1 MRFLSN
7 GLNIPDEL
15 LEARDQGNVVF
26 LCGAGVSYPA
36 GMPRFLELA
45 KYVVEELGTPQDAPS
60 RKMLSMRDDGDIPED
75 ALPSLDQIFNLLQ
88 QKEYAPGEII
98 DYLIAKRLKTK
109 PRTCVSTHE
118 TILRLSK
125 GADGTPQIVTTN
137 FDLLFERAA
146 ARKLKT
152 YVPPALPDL
161 ANGQPLNG
169 LVYLHGRINSIIKR
183 GEGRQGFVVS
193 SSDFGRAYLAE
204 GWATRFIRDLLDQYT
219 VILLGYSANDPPVR
233 YLLQGLH
240 TQRRGSQARLFA
252 FDSGTEEEVQ
262 PRWRDSGVQALAYP
276 ATDDS
281 HSALWDTLSA
291 WAERADDPLAWRQRI
306 VDLARKGP
314 RNLEPY
320 ERGQVASL
328 VRTDVGAKLFADADP
343 PLPGEWLCVFDRN
356 FRYGEVG
363 IQSDDS
369 QPAFDPFTEYGLD
382 DDPPRPSENQR
393 RTDLPGDDLL
403 SLKPTDRRIN
413 DDTRLAKNG
422 RHWTEPLSFRLFH
435 LARWI
440 AKIAHEP
447 VVPWWA
453 ARYSSLH
460 PKLLDELEQRVERAV
475 DELPCLARLTWRLLS
490 EKSHTAPDEPYGLR
504 VYWDEMRRRIETEG
518 WTNSFL
524 REFEQNVTPY
534 IETEQ
539 PLRFDAARPPDKDWS
554 QLNLDDIARF
564 KVAFPTPVGRQP
576 EIPNDVLPKIYQIV
590 RRHLELATGLL
601 ADIRTSYWKTSTFYP
616 EDRPGE
622 NYISSES
629 PCAYLFWFRGL
640 FDQMVKAHPE
650 LVRADMA
657 LWPREDP
664 FFFNK
669 LHLYAWA
676 DEDLFSGD
684 EVGDGLLS
692 LSDKGFWEK
701 DYRRELLHLLK
712 RRWHELPSDQRGL
725 VERRLVNGPLRYDGE
740 SEECFEQRR
749 PTDSAMVL
757 GWLIN
762 QGCELSR
769 ETLDVIPDLR
779 RADPRWCP
787 EWDETADES
796 REGRV
801 VSIETDSDPSCI
813 IDVPISQIIPL
824 ARQHTG
830 RAFPEPTVYSPFDG
844 LVEQHPVRAV
854 AALTHAV
861 RRGDYPAEFWRSAL
875 QTWPDEARHRLSSLF
890 GARLARL
897 PSETVVELGYDV
909 FCWLRKHL
917 PKLAAQDQRRA
928 LSIFDMLLEKL
939 FTGETEGEQSREHR
953 DRSRRTLN
961 YAINTPIG
969 NATELLLELLNSRGL
984 GEGAGVPPEIK
995 SRLER
1000 LFDAPGEGA
1009 DHAVCIAA
1017 HRLRWLDY
1025 IDPEWVRT
1033 TIVPWFDL
1041 EHPASESAWNGFL
1054 YDNQLPKPELFSL
1067 IKSDFL
1073 KAIVHVAGRKRL
1085 HEFLVLGCFRYQHN
1099 DAYITFEEVRQVLQ
1113 KTNAS
1118 GRAHSLWFF
1127 TRIVD
1132 KNDAW
1137 RRFGKPFLEKAWPKE
1152 SRFQTEQT
1160 SQHLVA
1166 LAKGADDFFPEV
1178 VQTIL
1183 PYLVT
1188 TSQNSGFVSSLT
1200 RQSDEDTD
1208 GLPTRF
1214 PDATLKLIDKIIPDD
1229 PDHVPYDLDS
1239 LIEMVAEAKPS
1250 LRQDRR
1256 WRRLKALALHE

>member
-1 MRFLSN
+1 MRFLSS

-15 LEARDQGNVVF
+15 LEERDKGNVVF

-36 GMPRFLELA
+36 GMPNFLGLA
-45 KYVVEELGTPQDAPS
+45 RYVVKEIGTPQDAPS
-60 RKMLSMRDDGDIPED
+60 RKMLSRWNDEDVPED
-75 ALPSLDQIFNLLQ
+75 ARPSLDQIFNLLQ
-88 QKEYAPGEII
+88 QEYTAGEI

-146 ARKLKT
+146 GRKLKT

-161 ANGQPLNG
+161 ANGQPLKG
-169 LVYLHGRINSIIKR
+169 LVYLHGRINYRIKR

-240 TQRRGSQARLFA
+240 TQRRGSRAKLFA

-262 PRWRDSGVQALAYP
+262 PRWRDSGVQALPYP
-276 ATDDS
+276 KIGDD

-291 WAERADDPLAWRQRI
+291 WADRADDPLAWRQQI

-314 RNLEPY
+314 RNLESY

-343 PLPGEWLCVFDRN
+343 PPSGEWLCVFDHN

-363 IQSDDS
+363 TQSDDS
-369 QPAFDPFTEYGLD
+369 QPAFDPFTEYSLD
-382 DDPPRPSENQR
+382 DDPPRPPENRR
-393 RTDLPGDDLL
+393 RTDPPGDDLL
-403 SLKPTDRRIN
+403 ALKPTDRRIN
-413 DDTRLAKNG
+413 DDTRLAKNS
-422 RHWTEPLSFRLFH
+422 RQWTESLSFRLFD
-435 LARWI
+435 LIQWI
-440 AKIAHEP
+440 AKIVHEP

-460 PKLLDELEQRVERAV
+460 PKLLDEIEWRVERAG
-475 DELPCLARLTWRLLS
+475 DDLPCLARLTWKLLI
-490 EKSHTAPDEPYGLR
+490 EKFHTAPDDPSGLR
-504 VYWDEMRRRIETEG
+504 VSWDEMRRRIETEG

-524 REFEQNVTPY
+524 REFERNVTPY
-534 IETEQ
+534 IETER
-539 PLRFDAARPPDKDWS
+539 PLRLDAARPPDKDWS

-564 KVAFPTPVGRQP
+564 KVAFPIPVGRQP

-601 ADIRTSYWKTSTFYP
+601 ADIGTIYWKTSTFYP
-616 EDRPGE
+616 EDRHGRRYIGGE
-622 NYISSES
+622 ST
-629 PCAYLFWFRGL
+629 YLFWFRGL
-640 FDQMVKAHPE
+640 FDRMVKVHPE
-650 LVRADMA
+650 LVRADTT
-657 LWPREDP
+657 LWPKEES

-669 LHLYAWA
+669 LHLYAWTF
-676 DEDLFSGD
+676 DVLFSGD

-692 LSDKGFWEK
+692 LSDEAFWEEN
-701 DYRRELLHLLK
+701 YRPELLHLLK
-712 RRWHELPSDQRGL
+712 CRWHELPSDKREQ
-725 VERRLVNGPLRYDGE
+725 VERRLVNGRARYGGE
-740 SEECFEQRR
+740 SEEDFEQRR
-749 PTDSAMVL
+749 ASGSAMVL

-769 ETLDVIPDLR
+769 ETLDVPPDLR

-787 EWDETADES
+787 EWDENADES

-801 VSIETDSDPSCI
+801 ASIETDSDPSCI
-813 IDVPISQIIPL
+813 IDVPINQIIPL

-830 RAFPEPTVYSPFDG
+830 RAFPEPYDHRPFDG
-844 LVEQHPVRAV
+844 LVEQRPVRAV
-854 AALTHAV
+854 AALTHAA
-861 RRGDYPAEFWRSAL
+861 RQGEYPAKFWRSAL
-875 QTWPDEARHRLSSLF
+875 QKWPDGARHRLSWLF

-897 PSETVVELGYDV
+897 PSEIVVELQDDV
-909 FCWLRKHL
+909 FGWLWKHL
-917 PKLAAQDQRRA
+917 PKLAAQDQLRA
-928 LSIFDMLLEKL
+928 LSIFDVLLDKL
-939 FTGETEGEQSREHR
+939 FIGEEEVEQSGEHQ
-953 DRSRRTLN
+953 DRSRRTHN
-961 YAINTPIG
+961 YVVSAPVDK
-969 NATELLLELLNSRGL
+969 ATVLLLELLNSQDPRVGS
-984 GEGAGVPPEIK
+984 GVPPEIK

-1000 LFDAPGEGA
+1000 LFKAPGEGA
-1009 DHAVCIAA
+1009 DHAAYVVASQ
-1017 HRLRWLDY
+1017 LRWLDH
-1025 IDPEWVRT
+1025 IDPEWVRA

-1041 EHPASESAWNGFL
+1041 EHPVAESAWNGFSD
-1054 YDNQLPKPELFSL
+1054 DNCLPEPKLFSL

-1073 KAIVHVAGRKRL
+1073 NAIVHILGQERL
-1085 HEFLVLGCFRYQHN
+1085 HEFLVLGCFWHQDY
-1099 DAYITFEEVRQVLQ
+1099 DAYITFEETRQVLQ
-1113 KTNAS
+1113 NTNDS
-1118 GRAHSLWFF
+1118 GRAHSLWVF

-1132 KNDAW
+1132 ENDAW
-1137 RRFGKPFLEKAWPKE
+1137 RRFGKPFLERAWPKE

-1160 SQHLVA
+1160 SQHLVE
-1166 LAKGADDFFPEV
+1166 LAKGAGDFFPEV
-1178 VQTIL
+1178 VQTIR
-1183 PYLVT
+1183 PYLVPI
-1188 TSQNSGFVSSLT
+1188 SQNVGFVYSLV
-1200 RQSDEDTD
+1200 RQNDDETG

-1214 PDATLKLIDKIIPDD
+1214 PDATLVLIDKIIPDD
-1229 PDHVPYDLDS
+1229 PDQVPYDLDS
-1239 LIEMVAEAKPS
+1239 LIEMIAEAKPS
-1250 LRQDRR
+1250 LRQDSR

>member
-1 MRFLSN
+1 MWKN
-7 GLNIPDEL
+7 EKIP
-15 LEARDQGNVVF
+15 
-26 LCGAGVSYPA
+26 P
-36 GMPRFLELA
+36 
-45 KYVVEELGTPQDAPS
+45 
-60 RKMLSMRDDGDIPED
+60 DGKP
-75 ALPSLDQIFNLLQ
+75 PLDQIFNLLQ
-88 QKEYAPGEII
+88 QEYAASEI

-109 PRTCVSTHE
+109 PGVCVSTHE
-118 TILRLSK
+118 TVLRLSK
-125 GADGTPQIVTTN
+125 GADSKPQIVTTN
-137 FDLLFERAA
+137 FDLLFEKAA
-146 ARKLKT
+146 GQTLGT
-152 YVPPALPDL
+152 YVSPKLPDL
-161 ANGQPLNG
+161 ASEESFDG
-169 LVYLHGRINSIIKR
+169 LVYLHGQVDPGAER
-183 GEGRQGFVVS
+183 GGGRQELIVS

-204 GWATRFIRDLLDQYT
+204 GWATRFICDLLDQYT

-233 YLLQGLH
+233 YLLQGLD
-240 TQRRGSQARLFA
+240 TRRRENRARLFA
-252 FDSGTEEEVQ
+252 FGRGTKEEVQ
-262 PRWRDSGVQALAYP
+262 LRWRAIGVQQALAYP
-276 ATDDS
+276 GIGND

-291 WAERADDPLAWRQRI
+291 WAERTDDPSAWRQRV

-320 ERGQVASL
+320 KRGQVASL

-343 PLPGEWLCVFDRN
+343 PPPGEWLCVFDRDV
-356 FRYGEVG
+356 RYEKVRN
-363 IQSDDS
+363 QSNDP
-369 QPAFDPFTEYGLD
+369 QPAFDPFIEYSLD
-382 DDPPRPSENQR
+382 DDSPRPPENWR
-393 RTDLPGDDLL
+393 RTDPLGDDLL

-422 RHWTEPLSFRLFH
+422 RHWAEPLSFRLFH

-440 AKIAHEP
+440 AKIVHEP

-460 PKLLDELEQRVERAV
+460 PKLLDEIERSVERTG
-475 DELPCLARLTWRLLS
+475 DELPLLTRLTWRLLI
-490 EKSHTAPDEPYGLR
+490 EKFHTAPDDPYRLR
-504 VYWDEMRRRIETEG
+504 VSWDKMCQRIEIEG

-554 QLNLDDIARF
+554 QLNLDAIARF
-564 KVAFPTPVGRQP
+564 KVAFPTPIGQRP

-590 RRHLELATGLL
+590 RRRLELATGLL

-622 NYISSES
+622 NYISDES

-640 FDQMVKAHPE
+640 FDQMVKAHPA
-650 LVRADMA
+650 LVRVDMA
-657 LWPREDP
+657 LWPKEDP

-725 VERRLVNGPLRYDGE
+725 VERRLVNGRLRYNGE
-740 SEECFEQRR
+740 SEENFEQRR
-749 PTDSAMVL
+749 PTESAMVL

-762 QGCELSR
+762 QGCELSGD
-769 ETLDVIPDLR
+769 TLDVLPDLR
-779 RADPRWCP
+779 RANPRWCP

-796 REGRV
+796 REGI

-830 RAFPEPTVYSPFDG
+830 HAFPEPTVYSPFDG
-844 LVEQHPVRAV
+844 FVEQHPVRAV
-854 AALTHAV
+854 ATLTHAA

-875 QTWPDEARHRLSSLF
+875 QTWPDEARHRLNWLF

-897 PSETVVELGYDV
+897 PAEIVVELRDDIFG
-909 FCWLRKHL
+909 WLRKHL
-917 PKLAAQDQRRA
+917 PKLAAQDQPRV
-928 LSIFDMLLEKL
+928 LSIFDALLDKL
-939 FTGETEGEQSREHR
+939 FTGETEAEQSEEQQ
-953 DRSRRTLN
+953 DRSCRAHD
-961 YAINTPIG
+961 YAVGTPVVE
-969 NATELLLELLNSRGL
+969 ATELLLELLDSLNL
-984 GEGAGVPPEIK
+984 GEEAGVPPEIK

-1000 LFDAPGEGA
+1000 LFDAPGEGS
-1009 DHAVCIAA
+1009 DHAARIVA
-1017 HRLRWLDY
+1017 RQLNWLDY
-1025 IDPEWVRT
+1025 IDPEWVRA

-1041 EHPASESAWNGFL
+1041 EHPVAEFAWNGFL
-1054 YDNQLPKPELFSL
+1054 YNNRLPKPELFSL

-1073 KAIVHVAGRKRL
+1073 NAIVHAAKWNWDDHSLQKL
-1085 HEFLVLGCFRYQHN
+1085 HEFLVRGCFWHQDYGT
-1099 DAYITFEEVRQVLQ
+1099 YITFEEARQALQ
-1113 KTNAS
+1113 RTNDI
-1118 GRAHSLWFF
+1118 GHAHSLWFF
-1127 TRIVD
+1127 SRIVD
-1132 KNDAW
+1132 ENHAW
-1137 RRFGKPFLEKAWPKE
+1137 RRFGKLFLEKAWPKE

-1160 SQHLVA
+1160 SQHLVE
-1166 LAKGADDFFPEV
+1166 LAKGADDFFPDV
-1178 VQTIL
+1178 VQIIL
-1183 PYLVT
+1183 PYLVPI
-1188 TSQNSGFVSSLT
+1188 SQNVGFVYSLT
-1200 RQSDEDTD
+1200 RQSDEEIG

-1214 PDATLKLIDKIIPDD
+1214 PDATLKLIDKIIPDG
-1229 PDHVPYDLDS
+1229 PDRVPNDLDS
-1239 LIEMVAEAKPS
+1239 LIEMIAEAEPS
-1250 LRQDRR
+1250 LRQNSR
-1256 WRRLKALALHE
+1256 WRRLKALALRE

>member
-1 MRFLSN
+1 MRFLPN

-15 LEARDQGNVVF
+15 LEARDKGKVVF

-36 GMPRFLELA
+36 GMPDFLELA
-45 KYVVEELGTPQDAPS
+45 KYVVEELGAPQDAPS
-60 RKMLSMRDDGDIPED
+60 RKMLARWGNEDIPED
-75 ALPSLDQIFNLLQ
+75 ARPSLDQIFNLLQ
-88 QKEYAPGEII
+88 QEYTPGEI

-125 GADGTPQIVTTN
+125 GADGKPQIVTTN

-146 ARKLKT
+146 GRKLKT
-152 YVPPALPDL
+152 YVSPTLPDL
-161 ANGQPLNG
+161 ANEQPLNG
-169 LVYLHGRINSIIKR
+169 LVYLHGRINYSIKR

-193 SSDFGRAYLAE
+193 SADFGRAYLAE
-204 GWATRFIRDLLDQYT
+204 GWATRFILDLLDQYT

-240 TQRRGSQARLFA
+240 TQRRGSRAKLFA
-252 FDSGTEEEVQ
+252 FDRGAEEEVQ
-262 PRWRDSGVQALAYP
+262 SRWRDSGVHQALAYP
-276 ATDDS
+276 RIGND

-291 WAERADDPLAWRQRI
+291 WADRADDPSAWRQRV

-328 VRTDVGAKLFADADP
+328 VRTEVGTKLFADADP
-343 PLPGEWLCVFDRN
+343 PPPGEWLCVFDRN

-369 QPAFDPFTEYGLD
+369 QPAFDPFIEYSLD
-382 DDPPRPSENQR
+382 DDPPRPSENRLQA
-393 RTDLPGDDLL
+393 DPLGDDLL

-460 PKLLDELEQRVERAV
+460 PKLLDEIEWRVERAA
-475 DELPCLARLTWRLLS
+475 DELPCLARLTWRLLT
-490 EKSHTAPDEPYGLR
+490 EKFHTAPDDPYGLR
-504 VYWDEMRRRIETEG
+504 VSWDEMRRRLETEG

-524 REFEQNVTPY
+524 REFERNVTPY
-534 IETEQ
+534 LKTGR
-539 PLRFDAARPPDKDWS
+539 PLLLDAARPPYKDWS
-554 QLNLDDIARF
+554 QLRLDDIARF
-564 KVAFPTPVGRQP
+564 KVAFPTPVGERP
-576 EIPNDVLPKIYQIV
+576 EIPDDVLPKIYQIV
-590 RRHLELATGLL
+590 RRHLELAEGLL
-601 ADIRTSYWKTSTFYP
+601 TDIGTSYWETSTFYP

-622 NYISSES
+622 NYISDES
-629 PCAYLFWFRGL
+629 AYLFWLRSL

-657 LWPREDP
+657 LWPKEDP

-692 LSDKGFWEK
+692 LSDEGVWEK

-712 RRWHELPSDQRGL
+712 RRWYELPSDKREL
-725 VERRLVNGPLRYDGE
+725 VERRLVKGRARYDRE
-740 SEECFEQRR
+740 SEEDFEQRR
-749 PTDSAMVL
+749 ASESATVL
-757 GWLIN
+757 DWLIN
-762 QGCELSR
+762 QGCDLGG
-769 ETLDVIPDLR
+769 ETRSVLPSLR
-779 RADPRWCP
+779 SADPRWRP
-787 EWDETADES
+787 EWAETADRS
-796 REGRV
+796 RDVRV
-801 VSIETDSDPSCI
+801 RGVGTDSDPSPI
-813 IDVPISQIIPL
+813 IDAPISQIIPL

-830 RAFPEPTVYSPFDG
+830 RAFPEPTVYSPFEG
-844 LVEQHPVRAV
+844 LVEQRPVRAV
-854 AALTHAV
+854 AALTHVA

-875 QTWPDEARHRLSSLF
+875 QEWPDEARHRLSWLF

-897 PSETVVELGYDV
+897 PSETVVKLQDDIFG
-909 FCWLRKHL
+909 WLRKHL
-917 PKLAAQDQRRA
+917 PKLAAQDQPRA
-928 LSIFDMLLEKL
+928 LSIFDALLDKL
-939 FTGETEGEQSREHR
+939 FTGETEAEQSEEHQ
-953 DRSRRTLN
+953 DQSCRTHD
-961 YAINTPIG
+961 YIVGTPVVE
-969 NATELLLELLNSRGL
+969 ATELLLGLLDSQSPR
-984 GEGAGVPPEIK
+984 EGSSIPPEIK

-1000 LFDAPGEGA
+1000 LFDAPGEGP
-1009 DHAVCIAA
+1009 DHAACIVA
-1017 HRLRWLDY
+1017 RQLNWLDY
-1025 IDPEWVRT
+1025 IDPEWVRA

-1041 EHPASESAWNGFL
+1041 EHPMAEFAWNGFL
-1054 YDNQLPKPELFSL
+1054 YNNRLPKPELFSL

-1073 KAIVHVAGRKRL
+1073 NAIVHAAGRERL
-1085 HEFLVLGCFRYQHN
+1085 HEFLVLGCFWHQ
-1099 DAYITFEEVRQVLQ
+1099 DSDVYITFEETRQILQ

-1118 GRAHSLWFF
+1118 DRAHSLWSF
-1127 TRIVD
+1127 TRIVEE
-1132 KNDAW
+1132 NHAW

-1152 SRFQTEQT
+1152 ARFQTEQT
-1160 SQHLVA
+1160 SQHLVD
-1166 LAKGADDFFPEV
+1166 LAERAGDFFPEV

-1183 PYLVT
+1183 PYLVPM
-1188 TSQNSGFVSSLT
+1188 SRNVGFVSSLA
-1200 RQSDEDTD
+1200 RQSDEETG
-1208 GLPTRF
+1208 GLQTRF
-1214 PDATLKLIDKIIPDD
+1214 PDATLMLIDKIIPDD
-1229 PDHVPYDLDS
+1229 PDQVPYDLDS
-1239 LIEMVAEAKPS
+1239 LIEMIAEAKPS
-1250 LRQDRR
+1250 LRQDSR

>member
-15 LEARDQGNVVF
+15 LEARDQGKVVF
-26 LCGAGVSYPA
+26 LCGAGVSYPS
-36 GMPRFLELA
+36 GMPNFLELA
-45 KYVVEELGTPQDAPS
+45 KYVVEEQGAPQDAES
-60 RKMLSMRDDGDIPED
+60 RKLLSMWDDEDIPED
-75 ALPSLDQIFNLLQ
+75 ARPSLDQIFNLLQ

-98 DYLIAKRLKTK
+98 DYLIAKRLRTK

-146 ARKLKT
+146 GRKLKK

-169 LVYLHGRINSIIKR
+169 LVYLHGRINSRIKR

-193 SSDFGRAYLAE
+193 SSDFGRAYIAE

-240 TQRRGSQARLFA
+240 TQRRGSRARLFA
-252 FDSGTEEEVQ
+252 FDSGTEEEVL
-262 PRWRDSGVQALAYP
+262 PRWRDNGVRVLAYP

-291 WAERADDPLAWRQRI
+291 WADRADDPLAWRQRI
-306 VDLARKGP
+306 VDLAREGP

-328 VRTDVGAKLFADADP
+328 VRTDVGAKMFANADP
-343 PLPGEWLCVFDRN
+343 PPPGEWLCVFDRN

-369 QPAFDPFTEYGLD
+369 QPAFDPFTEYSLD
-382 DDPPRPSENQR
+382 DDPPRPPENRR
-393 RTDLPGDDLL
+393 RTDPPGDDLL

-447 VVPWWA
+447 VVPWWSA
-453 ARYSSLH
+453 QYSSLH
-460 PKLLDELEQRVERAV
+460 LKLLDEIERRVERAG
-475 DELPCLARLTWRLLS
+475 DELPNLTRLTWRLLI
-490 EKSHTAPDEPYGLR
+490 EKFHTAPDDPYGLR
-504 VYWDEMRRRIETEG
+504 VSWDEMRQRIETEG

-564 KVAFPTPVGRQP
+564 KVAFPTPIGQRP

-590 RRHLELATGLL
+590 RRHLELVTGLL
-601 ADIRTSYWKTSTFYP
+601 ADIGTSYWKTSTFYP

-622 NYISSES
+622 NYISGES

-657 LWPREDP
+657 LWPKEEP

-676 DEDLFSGD
+676 DEELFSGD

-701 DYRRELLHLLK
+701 DYLRELLHLLK

-725 VERRLVNGPLRYDGE
+725 VERRLVNGRLRYDGE
-740 SEECFEQRR
+740 SEENFEQRR
-749 PTDSAMVL
+749 PTESAMVL

-769 ETLDVIPDLR
+769 EILDGLPDLR

-854 AALTHAV
+854 AALTHAA
-861 RRGDYPAEFWRSAL
+861 RRGDYPAEFWCSAL
-875 QTWPDEARHRLSSLF
+875 QEWPDEAQYRLSWLF

-897 PSETVVELGYDV
+897 PSEIVVELGYDV

-917 PKLAAQDQRRA
+917 PKLAAQDKPRA
-928 LSIFDMLLEKL
+928 LSIFDALLEKL
-939 FTGETEGEQSREHR
+939 FIGEAEVEQSEEHQ
-953 DRSRRTLN
+953 DQSCRTHD
-961 YAINTPIG
+961 YAVGTPVVE
-969 NATELLLELLNSRGL
+969 ATVLLLELLNSQEL
-984 GEGAGVPPEIK
+984 GEGSGVPPEIK

-1000 LFDAPGEGA
+1000 LFDAPGDGA
-1009 DHAVCIAA
+1009 DHAVYVVASQ
-1017 HRLRWLDY
+1017 LRWLND
-1025 IDPEWVRT
+1025 IDPEWVRA

-1041 EHPASESAWNGFL
+1041 EHPVSESAWNGFS
-1054 YDNQLPKPELFSL
+1054 DDWLPGPGLFSL

-1073 KAIVHVAGRKRL
+1073 NAIVHAAGR
-1085 HEFLVLGCFRYQHN
+1085 E
-1099 DAYITFEEVRQVLQ
+1099 
-1113 KTNAS
+1113 
-1118 GRAHSLWFF
+1118 
-1127 TRIVD
+1127 
-1132 KNDAW
+1132 
-1137 RRFGKPFLEKAWPKE
+1137 
-1152 SRFQTEQT
+1152 
-1160 SQHLVA
+1160 
-1166 LAKGADDFFPEV
+1166 
-1178 VQTIL
+1178 
-1183 PYLVT
+1183 
-1188 TSQNSGFVSSLT
+1188 
-1200 RQSDEDTD
+1200 
-1208 GLPTRF
+1208 
-1214 PDATLKLIDKIIPDD
+1214 
-1229 PDHVPYDLDS
+1229 
-1239 LIEMVAEAKPS
+1239 
-1250 LRQDRR
+1250 
-1256 WRRLKALALHE
+1256 